1 MLLISWTNASKCL
14 YIEENVHFSVCERR
28 KEYISSTKV
37 GHRAVF
43 HSMLL
48 FSWSNSPTATVFCV
62 STRLFFW
69 IVIGLHSIIFCHKET
84 TVCVFTLWT
93 PADMFWLKVSPV
105 WNWKKGSFM
114 HAQPDTIRAL
124 LWNVVSNP
132 LTDWSNEKIP
142 KIDLNASVLFWHS
155 ATKN

>member
-1 MLLISWTNASKCL
+1 MPVNA
-14 YIEENVHFSVCERR
+14 
-28 KEYISSTKV
+28 YISKKM
-37 GHRAVF
+37 F
-43 HSMLL
+43 IFL
-48 FSWSNSPTATVFCV
+48 FVKEGKSILVPQKWVIEQFFTVCCCFPGLIVQQLFCV
-62 STRLFFW
+62 STRWFFW